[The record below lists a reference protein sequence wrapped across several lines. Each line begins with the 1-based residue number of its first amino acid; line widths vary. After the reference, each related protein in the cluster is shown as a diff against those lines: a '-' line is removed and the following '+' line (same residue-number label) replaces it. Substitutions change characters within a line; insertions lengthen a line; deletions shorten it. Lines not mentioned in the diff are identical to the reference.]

1 MDKANHDAVY
11 HSRSSIH
18 NSLKMSEKIGVVL
31 LNLGGPDSLDAVE
44 PFLFNLFSDPD
55 IIDFPGS
62 FLFRKRLAK
71 LISTRRSPG
80 VIKQY
85 AEIGGKSPLKDY
97 TLQQAALL
105 EKKLNERMPA
115 KVYVA
120 MRYWKPSTDEALDA
134 IERDGIRKV
143 ILLPLYPQFSKATT
157 TSSVKEW
164 ESRLAKRKIDVDY
177 TLVEHYFDHPTYIDA
192 FVERVEQCLERFP
205 KEIRNEVNILFSAH
219 GTPMKLVRQ
228 GDPYSHQIAKTV
240 AAIMDRGGFTQ
251 THTLCYQSK
260 VGPLKWLTPSTPDTI
275 ADLAAKGV
283 KYMLLVPVAF
293 ASDHLETLFELGI
306 EYRRQAK
313 EQGVIQYEVT
323 EGLNDSPK
331 FIDALSQLVFE
342 KAGIDTILAEG
353 AAV

>member
-1 MDKANHDAVY
+1 M
-11 HSRSSIH
+11 
-18 NSLKMSEKIGVVL
+18 EKIGVVL

-85 AEIGGKSPLKDY
+85 EEIGGKSPLKDH
-97 TLQQAALL
+97 TLQQADLL
-105 EKKLNERMPA
+105 EQKLNERLPA

-120 MRYWKPSTDEALDA
+120 MRYWRPFTDEALDA
-134 IERDGIRKV
+134 IERDGIKKV

-164 ESRLAKRKIDVDY
+164 EKQLAQRDLDLEHSLI
-177 TLVEHYFDHPTYIDA
+177 EHYFDRPTYIDA
-192 FVERVEQCLERFP
+192 FVERVQQGLERFP
-205 KEIRNEVNILFSAH
+205 DEIRDEVNILFSAH

-240 AAIMDRGGFTQ
+240 TAIMERGAFSQ

-275 ADLAAKGV
+275 ADLASKGV
-283 KYMLLVPVAF
+283 RHMLLVPVAF

-306 EYRRQAK
+306 EYRRQAR
-313 EQGVIQYEVT
+313 ERGVIQYEVT

-331 FIDALSQLVFE
+331 FIDALSELVFE
-342 KAGIDTILAEG
+342 KVGIDETRAEG
-353 AAV
+353 ASV